1 MPIKSLSRRSTPPYN
16 TGKVKI
22 GLLHI
27 PSQPRSPGRDALSLQ
42 SALLPP
48 PLAAWPSDPLNRPTL
63 TARLVSFFRS
73 LYVSR

>member
-1 MPIKSLSRRSTPPYN
+1 MPIKSHLRRSTPPYN

-42 SALLPP
+42 SALLPR
-48 PLAAWPSDPLNRPTL
+48 PLCRLDRPTL
-63 TARLVSFFRS
+63 ATRLVSFFRS

>member
-1 MPIKSLSRRSTPPYN
+1 MPIKSLPRRSTPPYN

-27 PSQPRSPGRDALSLQ
+27 PSQPRSPGRDALALQ
-42 SALLPP
+42 SALLPR
-48 PLAAWPSDPLNRPTL
+48 PLCRLDRPTL

-73 LYVSR
+73 LYVRR

>member
-1 MPIKSLSRRSTPPYN
+1 MPIKSHLQRSTPPYN

-48 PLAAWPSDPLNRPTL
+48 PLAAWPSDRSTLATL
-63 TARLVSFFRS
+63 TTRLAAFFRS

>member
-1 MPIKSLSRRSTPPYN
+1 MPIKSLQRRSTPPYN

-27 PSQPRSPGRDALSLQ
+27 PSQPRSPGRDALALQ
-42 SALLPP
+42 SALLPR
-48 PLAAWPSDPLNRPTL
+48 PLCRLDRPTL

-73 LYVSR
+73 LYVRR

>member
-1 MPIKSLSRRSTPPYN
+1 MPIKSHLRRSTPPYN

-48 PLAAWPSDPLNRPTL
+48 PLAAWPSDRLNRPTL
-63 TARLVSFFRS
+63 ATRLVSFFRS

>member
-1 MPIKSLSRRSTPPYN
+1 MPIKSLSRRSTPPYRATPYD

-48 PLAAWPSDPLNRPTL
+48 PLATWPSDRPTL
-63 TARLVSFFRS
+63 ATRLVSFFRS
-73 LYVSR
+73 FV